1 MRKSLRIQTVF
12 CTNFFSFVQILRK
25 YRELF
30 IRASRSESSNKSSFF
45 FFTPQRLLFFT
56 AVKGVKGKK
65 GNFYFIAIGVS
76 SSLIVSCLEPPLAR
90 PSIPLGEASFT

>member
-30 IRASRSESSNKSSFF
+30 IRASRYESSNKSRFF
-45 FFTPQRLLFFT
+45 FFTPQRLLP
-56 AVKGVKGKK
+56 
-65 GNFYFIAIGVS
+65 FY
-76 SSLIVSCLEPPLAR
+76 SCEGR
-90 PSIPLGEASFT
+90 EG